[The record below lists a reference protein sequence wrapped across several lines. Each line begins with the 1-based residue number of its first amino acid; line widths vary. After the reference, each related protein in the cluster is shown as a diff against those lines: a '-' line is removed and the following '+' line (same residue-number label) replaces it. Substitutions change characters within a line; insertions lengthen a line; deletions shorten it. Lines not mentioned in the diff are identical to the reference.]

1 MVWNYVIAV
10 AITAVISY
18 LLGCC
23 NTSIVISKYFL
34 RDDVRNHGS
43 GNAGLTNFYRVFG
56 QKKILFVILADV
68 MKTVVSVLLGA
79 AVLDTFCGQPV
90 IGKLLG
96 GLFCIVGHMYPVL
109 FGLKGVMGVLAGCTL
124 ALFMG
129 WKVALIVWGLFILC
143 LLLTRFVSLGSLSA
157 ATAFPFAVGGFY
169 QNWIYTVLAAIA
181 GGLIVWKHRE
191 NIRRLVH
198 GQESKLQFHR

>member
-1 MVWNYVIAV
+1 MVWNYAIAV

-96 GLFCIVGHMYPVL
+96 GLFCIVGHMYPVM
-109 FGLKGVMGVLAGCTL
+109 FGLKGGKGVLAGGTL

>member
-1 MVWNYVIAV
+1 M
-10 AITAVISY
+10 
-18 LLGCC
+18 
-23 NTSIVISKYFL
+23 
-34 RDDVRNHGS
+34 R
-43 GNAGLTNFYRVFG
+43 

-96 GLFCIVGHMYPVL
+96 GLFCIVGHMYPVM
-109 FGLKGVMGVLAGCTL
+109 FGLKGGKGVLAGGTL

>member
-96 GLFCIVGHMYPVL
+96 GLFCIVGHMYPVM
-109 FGLKGVMGVLAGCTL
+109 FGLKGGKGVLAGGTV

>member
-96 GLFCIVGHMYPVL
+96 GLFCIVGHMYPVM
-109 FGLKGVMGVLAGCTL
+109 FGLKGGKGLLAGGTL

>member
-96 GLFCIVGHMYPVL
+96 GLFCIVGHMYPVM
-109 FGLKGVMGVLAGCTL
+109 FGLKGGKGVLAGGTL

-129 WKVALIVWGLFILC
+129 WKVALIVWGRFFLC

>member
-1 MVWNYVIAV
+1 MVWDYVIAV

-96 GLFCIVGHMYPVL
+96 GLFCIVGHMYPVM
-109 FGLKGVMGVLAGCTL
+109 FGLKGGKGVLAGGTL

>member
-34 RDDVRNHGS
+34 RDDVRNHGG

-56 QKKILFVILADV
+56 QKKLLFVILADV

-96 GLFCIVGHMYPVL
+96 GLFCIVGHMYPVM
-109 FGLKGVMGVLAGCTL
+109 FGLKGGKGVLAGGTL